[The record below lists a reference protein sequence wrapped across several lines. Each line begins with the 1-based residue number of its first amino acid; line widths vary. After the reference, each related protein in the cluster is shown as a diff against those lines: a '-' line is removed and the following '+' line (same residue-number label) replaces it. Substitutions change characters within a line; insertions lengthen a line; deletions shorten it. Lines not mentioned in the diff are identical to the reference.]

1 MERSRHNN
9 ISIFIPH
16 MGCPNTCS
24 FCNQR
29 AISHTSSAPS
39 AVQVSEMLKNA
50 FENIPCGNTEIAFFG
65 GSFTA
70 IDRSYMIS
78 LLEAAQPYIECGKAS
93 GVRISTRPDKID
105 DEILDILKKYRVASI
120 ELGAQSMD
128 DEVLSANERGHSAE
142 DVRTASEMIRNYGFE
157 LGLQMM
163 TGLYRSA
170 VENDRNTAYEILK
183 LHPDTVRIYPTVILK
198 NTKLGELFQKGI
210 YVPYPFEECAELCAD
225 LLELFEKNNVRVIKL
240 GLHASET
247 VEADILGGYYH
258 QAFREICEGILFRRK
273 IEMEIPEGNN
283 FTVFVSPDSVSKAAG
298 HKKCNKKYFADK
310 GINIKIK
317 PDKNISGRNIIIKK
331 DE

>member
-1 MERSRHNN
+1 MTERHNN

-16 MGCPNTCS
+16 LGCPNTCS

-29 AISHTSSAPS
+29 AISHTSAAPT
-39 AVQVSEMLKNA
+39 AEQVGEILKNA

-78 LLEAAQPYIECGKAS
+78 LLEAAEPYIQSGKAS
-93 GVRISTRPDKID
+93 GIRISTRPDKID
-105 DEILDILKKYRVASI
+105 DEILGLLKKYNVTAV

-128 DEVLSANERGHSAE
+128 DEVLAANERGHSAE
-142 DVRTASEMIRNYGFE
+142 AVRISSEMIRDHGFE

-163 TGLYRSA
+163 TGLYRST
-170 VENDRNTAYEILK
+170 VEKDRDTAYRIIDLR
-183 LHPDTVRIYPTVILK
+183 PDTVRIYPTVILK
-198 NTKLGELFQKGI
+198 NTRLGELFQSGV
-210 YVPYPFEECAELCAD
+210 YVPYPFEECAELCAE
-225 LLELFEKNNVRVIKL
+225 LLELFEKNNIRVIKL

-247 VEADILGGYYH
+247 VESDMLGGYYH
-258 QAFREICEGILFRRK
+258 QAFREICEGIIFRKR
-273 IEMEIPEGNN
+273 ISAELRGSGN
-283 FTVFVSPDSVSKAAG
+283 FTVFVAPDAVSKAAG
-298 HKKCNKKYFADK
+298 HKKCNKNYFAEK
-310 GINIKIK
+310 GIYIKFK